1 MLTLFFDSTGVIHQE
16 FVKQGTTINTD
27 LWIPILRKFRESMR
41 KKRPVLWRDQN
52 WILLM
57 DNAPA
62 HCSNMAAD
70 YYHTVN
76 MDLLSHPPYS
86 PDLAPC
92 DFWIFPELKKT
103 LKGRR
108 FLSLEDL
115 KIEVS
120 NPTGKVP

>member
-1 MLTLFFDSTGVIHQE
+1 
-16 FVKQGTTINTD
+16 
-27 LWIPILRKFRESMR
+27 
-41 KKRPVLWRDQN
+41 
-52 WILLM
+52 
-57 DNAPA
+57 
-62 HCSNMAAD
+62 MAAD
-70 YYHTVN
+70 YYHMVN